1 MEWKYTVRDSK
12 EIHKMKMDLKRKPTI
27 FQKKYQ
33 RKSLIQR
40 ETMKYW
46 ENSAVIR
53 RISALQS

>member
-12 EIHKMKMDLKRKPTI
+12 RKPTI
-27 FQKKYQ
+27 FQKKYR